1 MSSLSQPR
9 SLANCLLCAV
19 PQLMDANFHR
29 SVVLILAH
37 GAEGALGLVINRA
50 LPVTVQDLA
59 QELDLRWT
67 GHEESAVRHGGPV
80 SPERG
85 WILHDQP
92 HWDPSA
98 ESIVEQELWL
108 TTSLEHIKSEP
119 TQLSGEQMRMI
130 FALGYAGWEAGQL
143 ETELAAGSWVAVP
156 LANAQGG
163 ELGVDVDWLFDTPA
177 EVMWHQALAAIGI
190 NPLQLVGMH
199 ASGELLQ

>member
-1 MSSLSQPR
+1 
-9 SLANCLLCAV
+9 
-19 PQLMDANFHR
+19 MDANFHR

-50 LPVTVQDLA
+50 LPVTVQDIA
-59 QELDLRWT
+59 QELELDWT
-67 GHEESAVRHGGPV
+67 GHEDDSVRHGGPV

-98 ESIVEQELWL
+98 EAIVDQELWL
-108 TTSLEHIKSEP
+108 TTSLEHIKAP
-119 TQLSGEQMRMI
+119 PKRLTGQDTRLI

-156 LANAQGG
+156 LTSAQGESG
-163 ELGVDVDWLFDTPA
+163 SDELGVDVDWVFETPA